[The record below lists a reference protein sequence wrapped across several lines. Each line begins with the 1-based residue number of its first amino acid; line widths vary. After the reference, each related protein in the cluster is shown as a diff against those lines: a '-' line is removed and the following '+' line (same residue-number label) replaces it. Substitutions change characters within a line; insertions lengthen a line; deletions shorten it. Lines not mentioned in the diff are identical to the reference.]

1 MFDYTKVKVF
11 LSLVLYYFIAPYSY
25 AQDLGEKD
33 IKSKYLKI
41 CSGLNRESSNCL
53 KDYNKEKT
61 KKLNDCY
68 AINPKNGFKKCRKEK
83 GGLLR
88 LEKYVLNLEK
98 KIRARGRWVSA
109 GERVKAKIKMKDE
122 VDKKY
127 DQDTKSEIAEKVVDD
142 EGKRIKEKWKMAFSK
157 VKELNKSSRTNELK
171 EAKEELKKVEKEKRE
186 FEKINYDAEGTTD
199 DIFYASEDNDP
210 CDDKKNSFIPL
221 KLLKKMTWLNKGI
234 KVDLTKDKKTGK
246 RNLSVSL
253 PDYVYKCFSPQV
265 FVKKA
270 EGNTILIAVKNQN
283 PRLYEGE
290 EGDVQKKFE
299 GCLLSEGIDVDNP
312 KGDLYNRPVKKKNFA
327 SHIDL
332 SKMDPSKDI
341 RVLFG
346 SPTSWPDGKYKPDEL
361 HKKEKATF
369 RGRKDNNCLES
380 LAHEDLK
387 KGGLYLMD
395 WKKKKK
401 DLLSICEKGSVS
413 RLDYAIKDL
422 ANYPEK
428 LVSDVRK
435 ILESQ
440 KEKKIEEE
448 VELKMNQLAEY
459 AEEIVEGEDREDIS
473 ESVEKYLSVLRDL
486 DTYFLRPK
494 LRELD
499 KLLSERKT
507 SKNKDEIDKKISK
520 LNEQIGRF
528 YKGKVSKE
536 SVGGKLKTKGVL
548 KQLLYFGLDDAAN
561 EVNLFRLHSREF
573 SRVYKKKG
581 KKDKREAKISSK
593 RATRLV
599 EKGQALFEKE
609 SQFNAKLYKAMKG
622 EGSFSHI
629 NRKNIK
635 NLSRRRNES
644 LQSFYKKEKKYASY
658 CQRSFFGMIKN
669 ANKCKRYQKGQKS
682 RYLRIQSRIKRI
694 DRKIGSEKSIEKK
707 FRSLEGKARIRKRE
721 EMGLDFKK
729 LENDTFGDSL
739 FEDNFMEGIYK
750 KRLSF
755 FGESVENDG
764 VIDPFMES
772 PLSNQNFNNPLGLS
786 PNSAWG
792 MNTMFNA
799 NYGMPYGY

>member
-1 MFDYTKVKVF
+1 MFDYTKVKIF
-11 LSLVLYYFIAPYSY
+11 LFLVLYYFIAPYSI
-25 AQDLGEKD
+25 AQGLGEKE

-41 CSGLNRESSNCL
+41 CLGLNKERRDCT

-68 AINPKNGFKKCRKEK
+68 AINPKNGFKKCRKEN

-122 VDKKY
+122 IDKKY
-127 DQDTKSEIAEKVVDD
+127 DRDTKSEMAEKFVND

-157 VKELNKSSRTNELK
+157 VKELNKSSGTNELK

-186 FEKINYDAEGTTD
+186 FEKIKNDAERTTS
-199 DIFYASEDNDP
+199 DIFYASETDKP
-210 CDDKKNSFIPL
+210 CDNKKNSFIPL

-234 KVDLTKDKKTGK
+234 EVELTKDGKTGK
-246 RNLSVSL
+246 RNLSVEL

-265 FVKKA
+265 VVKKA

-290 EGDVQKKFE
+290 DSNAQKKFE
-299 GCLLSEGIDVDNP
+299 QCLLSEGIDVDNP
-312 KGDLYNRPVKKKNFA
+312 KDDLYNRPLKKKNFA

-332 SKMDPSKDI
+332 SKMDESKDI
-341 RVLFG
+341 RVIFG
-346 SPTSWPDGKYKPDEL
+346 SPTSWPEGKYKPNKLPDE
-361 HKKEKATF
+361 EKAIF
-369 RGRKDNNCLES
+369 RGGSNNCLNS

-387 KGGLYLMD
+387 KDGLYLMD

-401 DLLSICEKGSVS
+401 ELLSICEKGSVS
-413 RLDYAIKDL
+413 SLEYAIKDL
-422 ANYPEK
+422 TNYPEK

-435 ILESQ
+435 VLESQ

-448 VELKMNQLAEY
+448 VELKMIQLAEY
-459 AEEIVEGEDREDIS
+459 ADEIVEGEEREDIS
-473 ESVEKYLSVLRDL
+473 ESVENYLSVLRDL
-486 DTYFLRPK
+486 DTHFLRPK

-499 KLLSERKT
+499 KLLIERKT
-507 SKNKDEIDKKISK
+507 SKNKGEIDKKISK

-528 YKGKVSKE
+528 SKGKVSKG
-536 SVGGKLKTKGVL
+536 SVEGKLKTKGVL

-561 EVNLFRLHSREF
+561 EINLFRLHSREF

-581 KKDKREAKISSK
+581 KKDKREPKINSK

-599 EKGQALFEKE
+599 EKGQARFEKE

-629 NRKNIK
+629 NRRNIK

-694 DRKIGSEKSIEKK
+694 DRKIGTETSIEKK

-721 EMGLDFKK
+721 EMGMDFKK

-739 FEDNFMEGIYK
+739 FEDSFMEGIYK

-764 VIDPFMES
+764 IIDPFMES
-772 PLSNQNFNNPLGLS
+772 PSNKQNFNNPLGLS

-792 MNTMFNA
+792 MNTMFNT

>member
-1 MFDYTKVKVF
+1 MFDYSKVKIL
-11 LSLVLYYFIAPYSY
+11 LSLALYFFIAPYSY

-33 IKSKYLKI
+33 IKSKYMKI
-41 CSGLNRESSNCL
+41 CLGLNKERRNCI

-88 LEKYVLNLEK
+88 LKNYVLNLEK

-127 DQDTKSEIAEKVVDD
+127 DQDTKSEMAEKVVND

-157 VKELNKSSRTNELK
+157 VKDLNKSGGTNELK

-186 FEKINYDAEGTTD
+186 FEKINYDAARNTD
-199 DIFYASEDNDP
+199 DMFYASENNNP

-234 KVDLTKDKKTGK
+234 EVDLTKDPRTGK

-265 FVKKA
+265 VVKKA

-283 PRLYEGE
+283 SRLYEDE
-290 EGDVQKKFE
+290 ESDIQKKFE
-299 GCLLSEGIDVDNP
+299 ECLLTEGIDVDNP
-312 KGDLYNRPVKKKNFA
+312 KDDLYNRPLKKKNFS

-341 RVLFG
+341 RVVFG
-346 SPTSWPDGKYKPDEL
+346 SPTSWPEGKYKPEEL
-361 HKKEKATF
+361 PKEEKAIF
-369 RGRKDNNCLES
+369 KGKDNNCLNS
-380 LAHEDLK
+380 LASENLK
-387 KGGLYLMD
+387 KDGLYLMD

-401 DLLSICEKGSVS
+401 ELLSICEKGSVS
-413 RLDYAIKDL
+413 RLEYAIKDL
-422 ANYPEK
+422 TNYPEK

-448 VELKMNQLAEY
+448 VELKMKQLAEY
-459 AEEIVEGEDREDIS
+459 ADEIVEGEEREDIS
-473 ESVEKYLSVLRDL
+473 ESVESYLSVLRDL

-499 KLLSERKT
+499 KLLIERKT

-528 YKGKVSKE
+528 SKGKVSKG
-536 SVGGKLKTKGVL
+536 SVEGKLKTKDVL

-561 EVNLFRLHSREF
+561 EINLFRLHSREF

-581 KKDKREAKISSK
+581 KKDKREAKVSSK

-599 EKGQALFEKE
+599 EKGQARFEKE

-629 NRKNIK
+629 NRRNIK

-644 LQSFYKKEKKYASY
+644 LQSFYKKEKKYNAY
-658 CQRSFFGMIKN
+658 CQRSFFGMVKN

-682 RYLRIQSRIKRI
+682 RYLSIQSRIKRI
-694 DRKIGSEKSIEKK
+694 DRKIGTEKSIEKK
-707 FRSLEGKARIRKRE
+707 FRSLEGKARISKRE

-739 FEDNFMEGIYK
+739 FEDSFMEGIYK

-764 VIDPFMES
+764 MIDPFMES
-772 PLSNQNFNNPLGLS
+772 PSNNQNFNNPLGLS

-792 MNTMFNA
+792 MNTMYNA